1 MACCCRDGSARCH
14 ERTALHWLPWA
25 HGANPSLL
33 SFLQDRL
40 NQDIGLILSDTPVF
54 GLEVNDPEFE
64 RRFLDRGAL
73 LQRVRTDQTLV
84 AMTIAAMQEEQG
96 SPPAGASSFE
106 SGPVTALGS
115 DVLKTMAAR
124 YADHPD
130 YQADW

>member
-1 MACCCRDGSARCH
+1 LAEVGSVLPFISYLGRVAR
-14 ERTALHWLPWA
+14 
-25 HGANPSLL
+25 NPSLL

-40 NQDIGLILSDTPVF
+40 SQDIDLILSDTPIF

-64 RRFLDRGAL
+64 RRFLERGAL
-73 LQRVRTDQTLV
+73 LQRVRTDQALI
-84 AMTIAAMQEEQG
+84 AMTIAAMQDEQG
-96 SPPAGASSFE
+96 SPPAGANSFV